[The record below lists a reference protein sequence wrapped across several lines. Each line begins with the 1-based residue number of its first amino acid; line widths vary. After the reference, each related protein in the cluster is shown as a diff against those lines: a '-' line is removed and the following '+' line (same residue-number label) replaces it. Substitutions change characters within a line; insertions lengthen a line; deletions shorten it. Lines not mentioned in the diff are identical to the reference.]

1 MLAYVASPPSLSA
14 ARDQTYAALD
24 LGSNSFHLLVAH
36 YHESPAGRGAGANE
50 GGRLQ
55 VVDRHRETVRLA
67 EGLDG
72 NNAIT
77 AAASAR
83 ALACLQRL
91 GQRIRH
97 LPDTHVRVVGTNTLR
112 KARNSASFIAAA
124 QRALGHRVEV
134 VSGREEARLIYLGV
148 SHSLEALG
156 EGESQL
162 VVDIGGGSTELILG
176 EQFQPRVME
185 SLHMGCVSTSAAYF
199 PDGRITPEGF
209 QDAENAA
216 RLELEAVERGY
227 RVRGWDAAIGAS
239 GTLIAVHDAIAEHT
253 GRAGITPAGVLAL
266 KRHLVAVGDAGAVS
280 LAAVDAE
287 RAPVFPGGLAI
298 VSALLDALDIDRMTV
313 SSGALR
319 EGLLHD
325 LLGRVHAEDI
335 RDTTVADLMRRYH
348 VDAKHAGRV
357 AATAAAMFAQV
368 SWPALDGPLVAT
380 EAAGLG
386 EALPAHAAERLLR
399 WAAMLHEIG
408 LDISHSQ
415 YHKHGGYLLDNM
427 DLPGFSRS
435 EQHDLA
441 ALVRTHRRKFPI
453 AEFAASPGLTALA
466 VLLRLAV
473 VLHRSRDATPLP
485 AFLLKAARGEVA
497 LVFPGKWLAARP
509 LTNLDLKQEAAYLA
523 ALPLKLRVAT
533 DPSGGRS
540 MVSPPIASMPP

>member
-1 MLAYVASPPSLSA
+1 MLVRVASPLSPSA
-14 ARDQTYAALD
+14 DPEQTYAALD

-36 YHESPAGRGAGANE
+36 HHESPAGGAVGVRE

-67 EGLDG
+67 EGLDE

-77 AAASAR
+77 TAASAR
-83 ALACLQRL
+83 ALACLERL

-97 LPDTHVRVVGTNTLR
+97 LPSTHVRVVGTNTLR
-112 KARNSASFIAAA
+112 RARNSPSFIAAA

-156 EGESQL
+156 QGESQL

-176 EQFQPRVME
+176 EQFQPRIME
-185 SLHMGCVSTSAAYF
+185 SLYMGCVSASAAHF
-199 PDGRITPEGF
+199 PDGRVTAERF
-209 QDAENAA
+209 QDAETAA
-216 RLELEAVERGY
+216 RLELEAVEQIY
-227 RVRGWDAAIGAS
+227 RARGWDAAIGAS

-253 GRAGITPAGVLAL
+253 GRAGITRAGVLAL
-266 KRHLVAVGDAGAVS
+266 KRHLVDVGKASAIG

-298 VSALLDALDIDRMTV
+298 TSALLDALGIGTMTV
-313 SSGALR
+313 SKGALR

-335 RDTTVADLMRRYH
+335 RDTTVANLMRRYH
-348 VDAKHAGRV
+348 VDAKHAERV
-357 AATAAAMFAQV
+357 AATAAAMFAQL
-368 SWPALDGPLVAT
+368 SWPPLGDALAQG
-380 EAAGLG
+380 AAPDVG
-386 EALPAHAAERLLR
+386 ETLPADAAERLLR
-399 WAAMLHEIG
+399 WAALLHEIG
-408 LDISHSQ
+408 LDIAHSQ

-427 DLPGFSRS
+427 DMPGFSRS

-441 ALVRTHRRKFPI
+441 ALVRTHRRKFPA
-453 AEFAASPGLTALA
+453 AELLASPGLVALA

-473 VLHRSRDATPLP
+473 VLHRSRAASPLP
-485 AFLLKAARGEVA
+485 AFPLQAAPGEVA
-497 LVFPGKWLAARP
+497 LFLPGKWLAEHP
-509 LTNLDLKQEAAYLA
+509 LTNLDLQQEAAYLA
-523 ALPLKLRVAT
+523 AVPLKLRVAT
-533 DPSGGRS
+533 R
-540 MVSPPIASMPP
+540 